1 MQTQIIVAI
10 ITGITTVIGSLIPN
24 HFRTDSR
31 QSIERDL
38 NIAKQLPQN
47 SDARKQL
54 EEDIEHRV
62 EELIWRRKGKT
73 DPMTG
78 SLFVIASVGFTAFT
92 FWCVY
97 KAWIESGW
105 YRLLYLVALISLL
118 VAISLLN
125 ELPKYFTKAPRD
137 EHGNIIPISRGDN
150 AGDKKAASS

>member
-47 SDARKQL
+47 SDARKHL
-54 EEDIEHRV
+54 EEDIELRV

-73 DPMTG
+73 DPITG
-78 SLFVIASVGFTAFT
+78 SVFVIFSIAFTAVT

-97 KAWIESGW
+97 EAWIGSGW
-105 YRLLYLVALISLL
+105 VRLLYLPALIFLL
-118 VAISLLN
+118 FAISLLS
-125 ELPKYFTKAPRD
+125 ELPKYFKKAPRD
-137 EHGNIIPISRGDN
+137 EHGNIIPISSNDN
-150 AGDKKAASS
+150 VGDKNSSK